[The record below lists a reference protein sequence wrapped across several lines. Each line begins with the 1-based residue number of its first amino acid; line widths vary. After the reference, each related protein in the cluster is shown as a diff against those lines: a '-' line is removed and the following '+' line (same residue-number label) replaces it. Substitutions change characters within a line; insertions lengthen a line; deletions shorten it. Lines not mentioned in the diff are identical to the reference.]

1 MKESPEKVQKDR
13 EEAFPTRENRGEV
26 RLLNII
32 EIEEVVQ
39 SRDPRVEVLLLLVIT
54 AEEVDRKRDPREE
67 AQ

>member
-1 MKESPEKVQKDR
+1 MKESPEKVQKDQ
-13 EEAFPTRENRGEV
+13 EEASPTRENREEV
-26 RLLNII
+26 CLLQII
-32 EIEEVVQ
+32 EIEEVDQ